1 MKQKTEFNSNLLT
14 IRLKYSFRQ
23 QILESG
29 RVFLGDTVTFEAR
42 GVLVLGAF
50 GELEDGRHL
59 CGSLQ

>member
-29 RVFLGDTVTFEAR
+29 GVFWVI
-42 GVLVLGAF
+42 
-50 GELEDGRHL
+50 
-59 CGSLQ
+59 Q